1 MQVTVRIGG
10 TREAVHATLI
20 ELLAATQRTGAH
32 TERLEDAPDV
42 TEGIGSTGIPQYGY
56 DPQTGK
62 AIHNVDR
69 EIRRMASV
77 VNQRR
82 IR

>member
-20 ELLAATQRTGAH
+20 AIMAATQRTGAH
-32 TERLEDAPDV
+32 TERLDDTPNV
-42 TEGIGSTGIPQYGY
+42 TEGQIERQQVDST
-56 DPQTGK
+56 
-62 AIHNVDR
+62 
-69 EIRRMASV
+69 IRRMASA

-82 IR
+82 VR